1 MVFRVEKS
9 TVTAKSFIDFLKQ
22 IINHHRWRKMIII
35 IDNSKPHIAQAVTDF
50 VEDNK
55 RRLAVY
61 YLPTYSPE
69 LNPDEE
75 VWNYLKNVKLKA
87 HQAKNKK
94 EFALLVRRKLRSIQ
108 KKPELIK
115 SFFFAYGL

>member
-1 MVFRVEKS
+1 
-9 TVTAKSFIDFLKQ
+9 
-22 IINHHRWRKMIII
+22 MIII

>member
-1 MVFRVEKS
+1 MVFRIEKD

-22 IINHHRWRKMIII
+22 MLKHHRHRKIIVI
-35 IDNSKPHIAQAVTDF
+35 VDNSKPHIAQMVNNF
-50 VEDNK
+50 VGENK
-55 RRLAVY
+55 SRLAIY

-87 HQAKNKK
+87 HQARNKK
-94 EFALLVRRKLRSIQ
+94 EFTPLVRRKLRSIQ

-115 SFFFAYGL
+115 SFFFMYGL